1 MRTLSENLSEPGT
14 AGLDA
19 LPPSAGGGGQTQPAA
34 AASVQTTAEVSPAAV
49 TTVTAVTAVTGQ
61 EGAVVTKLKFSF
73 DWTFV
78 GVELF
83 VSPRAEQVGLQWK
96 CQVWGWNTNEKHH
109 CACRFLKVIL
119 LSRHEIWDALTAGG
133 RK

>member
-1 MRTLSENLSEPGT
+1 MRTLTENLSEPGT

-34 AASVQTTAEVSPAAV
+34 ATSVQTTAEVSPAAV
-49 TTVTAVTAVTGQ
+49 TTVTTVTAVTAVTAQ

-83 VSPRAEQVGLQWK
+83 VSPRAEQVGLQCK
-96 CQVWGWNTNEKHH
+96 CQVGGWNKNGEKSL
-109 CACRFLKVIL
+109 CM
-119 LSRHEIWDALTAGG
+119 
-133 RK
+133 